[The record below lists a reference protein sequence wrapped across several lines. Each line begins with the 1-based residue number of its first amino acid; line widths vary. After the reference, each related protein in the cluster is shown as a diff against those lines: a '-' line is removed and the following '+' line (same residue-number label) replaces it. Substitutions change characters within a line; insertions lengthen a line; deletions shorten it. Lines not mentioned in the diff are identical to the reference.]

1 MEYSFSVEGM
11 SCGGCAARLQQNL
24 REKPGILRADVN
36 FATASAQIE
45 TSDLPAA
52 DLISLIEKAGYQAEP
67 QKSLFTERTESEGEA
82 QSRPVWAWV
91 WAIAPVCLALPLMI
105 PMMADLLGYHLH
117 FSQITQFGLATI
129 VQFIFGLKFYRGAW
143 QVLRQKTT
151 NMDVLIVLG
160 SSIAWGVSTYSLL
173 IPFLDSHFGL
183 TLPVIWQGHLLY
195 EAGAMV
201 IAFVSFGK
209 FLEDRARQH
218 MSHNIKA
225 LLSDLPSDI
234 QHVLENGDIQTG
246 SMAEIQ
252 PGWIIRVPPGTACPV
267 DGKVITGNS
276 NINES
281 SLTGE
286 ALERDITV
294 GDQIYAGSVNGWG
307 QIDLKAEAVGDQT
320 QLAKIIEYVQ
330 HAQGSKADIQRL
342 ADKVAVIFVPA
353 VLILAVICLSFWSL
367 LENNW
372 QQGVAAAI
380 SVLVIACPCALGLA
394 TPLAIIAGIGRGAKQ
409 GIFFKDATSIER
421 AVHVSHIL
429 FDKTGTLTEAK
440 PQVKAIHC
448 LDKSITEADLFSQIS
463 PLLAGNPHPL
473 SKAIIAYH
481 GSKAGVKTG
490 GLTSGSDLEIENVSG
505 AGVIAHNDQQVWH
518 IGRRHWMQNLGVA
531 VMDEV
536 VQAVE
541 TAYPSA
547 SFVWV
552 ARNRQFLAAIIF
564 EDTAKQGLQQDLM
577 RLKNMS
583 FQLYLASG
591 DRQESV
597 DSLLKSENIETVFE
611 ASHGNCLPS
620 EKAILV
626 EKLSQMDQVQV
637 AMVGDGVN
645 DAPALAQADFSIV
658 MSSGADLAKQNADMV
673 VHHQTIGTVANGLQ
687 LARQTYRLIK
697 QNLFWAFCFNAIAI
711 PFAMMGAIP
720 PALAG
725 IGMALSS
732 ILVCLNAL
740 RFSYAKMR
748 EK

>member
-1 MEYSFSVEGM
+1 MEYAFSVEGM

-24 REKPGILRADVN
+24 RENPAISRADVN
-36 FATASAQIE
+36 FATSSAQIE
-45 TSDLPAA
+45 TDDLHAT
-52 DLISLIEKAGYQAEP
+52 DLMSLIEKAGYHAQP
-67 QKSLFTERTESEGEA
+67 QKSVFAEQAESSGPGSSW
-82 QSRPVWAWV
+82 QDWLWAV
-91 WAIAPVCLALPLMI
+91 FPVCLAIPLMF

-117 FSQITQFGLATI
+117 LSDVTQFGLATI
-129 VQFIFGLKFYRGAW
+129 VQFIFGWKFYRGAW

-173 IPFLDSHFGL
+173 IPILDTHLGVA
-183 TLPVIWQGHLLY
+183 LPVIWQGHLLY

-234 QHVLENGDIQTG
+234 QHILENGDSETVPMRQ
-246 SMAEIQ
+246 IQ

-267 DGKVITGNS
+267 DGKLVAGES

-286 ALERDITV
+286 GLERDITV
-294 GDQIYAGSVNGWG
+294 GDQVYAGSVNGWG
-307 QIDLKAEAVGDQT
+307 QIDIRADAVGDQT
-320 QLAKIIEYVQ
+320 QLAQIINYVQ

-353 VLILAVICLSFWSL
+353 VLILAVISLSFWSL

-409 GIFFKDATSIER
+409 GIFFKDATAIER

-448 LDKSITEADLFSQIS
+448 LDKKMAEGDLFAQIT
-463 PLLAGNPHPL
+463 PLVTGNPHPL
-473 SKAIIAYH
+473 SKAIVAHTQSLPI
-481 GSKAGVKTG
+481 SKSIT
-490 GLTSGSDLEIENVSG
+490 SDLQIENVSG
-505 AGVIAHNDQQVWH
+505 AGIIAHNDDEVWH

-531 VMDEV
+531 IMDEAV
-536 VQAVE
+536 LAVE
-541 TAYPSA
+541 TAYPAA

-552 ARNRQFLAAIIF
+552 AKNRQFLAAIIF
-564 EDTAKQGLQQDLM
+564 EDMAKQDLQQDLM
-577 RLKNMS
+577 RLRDMS

-591 DRQESV
+591 DRQEAV
-597 DSLLKSENIETVFE
+597 ESLLKSENIEGFFE
-611 ASHGNCLPS
+611 ESLGNCLPS
-620 EKAILV
+620 EKAVLV
-626 EKLSQMDQVQV
+626 EKLSQIDQVQV

-645 DAPALAQADFSIV
+645 DAPALARADFSIV
-658 MSSGADLAKQNADMV
+658 MSSGADLAKQNAEMI
-673 VHHQTIGTVANGLQ
+673 VHHQTIGSVANGLQ
-687 LARQTYRLIK
+687 LARQTYKLIK
-697 QNLFWAFCFNAIAI
+697 QNLFWAFSFNAIAI

-725 IGMALSS
+725 VGMALSS

-740 RFSYAKMR
+740 RFSYIKTRAR
-748 EK
+748 